1 MKKNKRP
8 IITETTLAECI
19 LEKVFWCENSNKKA
33 NYIILDKKTFKLFKN
48 IAKVFIPLTYA
59 LVTTKMFGIKIK
71 VVKSKE
77 QIICVGY

>member
-1 MKKNKRP
+1 MKKNKRA
-8 IITETTLAECI
+8 ITSVEALAECI
-19 LEKVFWCENSNKKA
+19 LEKIFWCENSNKKA

-48 IAKVFIPLTYA
+48 TATIFMPAISATRL
-59 LVTTKMFGIKIK
+59 FGIKIK